1 MLTGSD
7 TSNNLSLIF
16 KEMFIGGN
24 FFLKIFS
31 YFSKSVFCSDFHSHG
46 ATECRE
52 KAGLQPHPP
61 AKHMFHLRLKLS
73 GRTEKMC

>member
-52 KAGLQPHPP
+52 KAGLQARGGGFGVLVKWWHKTPP
-61 AKHMFHLRLKLS
+61 PPPS
-73 GRTEKMC
+73 